1 MSSQTKLIKD
11 IISLYD
17 TILENKNV
25 YEAIDVYDNV
35 DFENIGHGNPSS
47 DNINTALLRD
57 VQTAAKSVGL
67 KVDITTAVSGHGK
80 KTKSGNTSRHPSG
93 NAVDIAKINDK
104 AVSLSNRADA
114 DKLVAALVSM
124 GYTKNAEG
132 SSNPKAVLTF
142 GFPDHDNHVHISNIT
157 SSTSDAPKISS
168 DNTSSGT
175 ESSGTESSGTESS
188 STEKPGSFARE
199 IGKSILN
206 AIGIKEE
213 KVYSSF
219 GDNIQSRYGSIVIP
233 KENNS
238 KIKSPVEGVITSYY
252 NSNCDNQIV
261 IKFDNGSDVGYLE
274 YCGISTPLVRDGQTV
289 SKGTTIGKT
298 DSDVRVTLYDL
309 NKNREN
315 INTDKEK
322 KPKGKDKDKDKDKDS
337 DLYGK
342 NEYSKLFINSYR
354 NLKKSF
360 KKKDPKKIEENINRI
375 KGLLK

>member
-11 IISLYD
+11 IMSIYES
-17 TILENKNV
+17 ILENRNV
-25 YEAIDVYDNV
+25 LEAVDVYDNV
-35 DFENIGHGNPSS
+35 DFENIGYGNPAS

-57 VQTAAKSVGL
+57 VQSAAKSVGL

-80 KTKSGNTSRHPSG
+80 KTKSGSTSRHPSG
-93 NAVDIAKINDK
+93 NAVDIAIINGK
-104 AVSLSNRADA
+104 SVSPSNRDDA
-114 DKLVAALVSM
+114 DKLVSALVSM

-132 SSNPKAVLTF
+132 PSNPKSVLTF
-142 GFPDHDNHVHISNIT
+142 GFKGHDNHVHVSNIT
-157 SSTSDAPKISS
+157 SSTSEAPKTSS
-168 DNTSSGT
+168 DNTSAGT
-175 ESSGTESSGTESS
+175 ASS

-206 AIGIKEE
+206 AIGINEE

-219 GDNIQSRYGSIVIP
+219 GNNTKSRYGSIVIP

-252 NSNCDNQIV
+252 NPNCDNQIV
-261 IKFDNGSDVGYLE
+261 IEFDNDGEVGYLE
-274 YCGISTPLVRDGQTV
+274 YCGISTPLVKKGKSV

-298 DSDVRVTLYDL
+298 DSDVKVTLYNL

-322 KPKGKDKDKDKDKDS
+322 KSKGKDKDKDKDKDS

-360 KKKDPKKIEENINRI
+360 EKKDPKKIEENINRI

>member
-25 YEAIDVYDNV
+25 SEAIDVYDNV
-35 DFENIGHGNPSS
+35 DFKSIGDGNPSS
-47 DNINTALLRD
+47 DNINTTLLRD
-57 VQTAAKSVGL
+57 IQVAAKSVGL

-80 KTKSGNTSRHPSG
+80 KTKSGNASRHPSG
-93 NAVDIAKINDK
+93 NAVDITIINGK
-104 AVSLSNRADA
+104 SVSPSNRADA
-114 DKLVAALVSM
+114 DKLVSALVSM

-132 SSNPKAVLTF
+132 SSNPKSVLTF
-142 GFPDHDNHVHISNIT
+142 GFPNHDNHVHISNIT
-157 SSTSDAPKISS
+157 SSTSEEPKTSS
-168 DNTSSGT
+168 DNTSS
-175 ESSGTESSGTESS
+175 
-188 STEKPGSFARE
+188 STEKAGSFARE

-206 AIGIKEE
+206 AVGINEE

-219 GDNIQSRYGSIVIP
+219 GNNIESRYGSIVIP

-274 YCGISTPLVRDGQTV
+274 YCGISTPLVQKGQSV

-298 DSDVRVTLYDL
+298 DSDVKVTLYDL

-322 KPKGKDKDKDKDKDS
+322 KSKGKDKNKEKDKDS

-360 KKKDPKKIEENINRI
+360 EKKDPKKIEENINRI